1 MSDSVFNTTGGIHE
15 IPVADLGATGRLW
28 LCGKHH
34 IGPDTQAVREA
45 CGGAHVVCLVERF
58 ELEGRYDAYLAW
70 LEQNHGTD
78 ATWHP
83 IPDLTAPVLE
93 EAHELYSRLASMLL
107 AGRNLIVHCAA
118 GIGRAGT
125 TATGV
130 LMTLDMDMH
139 DAIDRVRAH
148 RPMAGPESGVQ
159 RDLIEELA
167 RVLDI

>member
-1 MSDSVFNTTGGIHE
+1 MSTTPFNTTGGIHE
-15 IPVADLGATGRLW
+15 IPVADLGATGRLF

-34 IGPDTQAVREA
+34 IGPDAEAVRTA
-45 CGGAHVVCLVERF
+45 CGDAHVVCLVERF

-93 EAHELYSRLASMLL
+93 EAHELYARLASMLL

-167 RVLDI
+167 RVLDV

>member
-1 MSDSVFNTTGGIHE
+1 
-15 IPVADLGATGRLW
+15 
-28 LCGKHH
+28 
-34 IGPDTQAVREA
+34 
-45 CGGAHVVCLVERF
+45 VVCLVERF
-58 ELEGRYDAYLAW
+58 ELEGRYDSYLAW

-167 RVLDI
+167 RVLDV